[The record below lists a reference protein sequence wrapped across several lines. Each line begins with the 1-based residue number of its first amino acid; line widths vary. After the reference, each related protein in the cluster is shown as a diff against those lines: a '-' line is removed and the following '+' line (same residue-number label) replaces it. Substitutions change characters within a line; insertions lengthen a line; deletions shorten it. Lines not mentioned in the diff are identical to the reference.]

1 MRCTRW
7 WSSLLALLIAAGV
20 GVAALVWSPLVCVSA
35 VGLIS
40 LFVLAVLEVFTGPPP
55 AQGRPKA
62 SSLRRRLR
70 QAVTSG
76 GGLVALAALLQV
88 SSPVTLAL
96 LLLLGLTSPPVTSRL
111 RRASVHG
118 GHREG
123 QDSPPPTG
131 ARDGHDGAV
140 GVGLGVG
147 LGVGVGDTAPVAKA
161 ADDLGTCEVRMLC
174 LQLRRTFWAMH
185 ETTDPEELLRLVT
198 RRQRI
203 IDELTRRNPQAMA
216 TWLESGARASGS
228 PEKYFRTEPGPEGP
242 RPT

>member
-1 MRCTRW
+1 MRCNRW
-7 WSSLLALLIAAGV
+7 WAGLLALLIAAGV
-20 GVAALVWSPLVCVSA
+20 GVAALVWSPLVCVAA

-40 LFVLAVLEVFTGPPP
+40 LFVLAVLEVFAGPPP
-55 AQGRPKA
+55 APGRPKP
-62 SSLRRRLR
+62 SLLHRRLR

-76 GGLVALAALLQV
+76 GGLVALAALLQL

-96 LLLLGLTSPPVTSRL
+96 LLVLGLTSPPVTSRL

-118 GHREG
+118 GRRSG
-123 QDSPPPTG
+123 PDSLPPTG
-131 ARDGHDGAV
+131 ARGGRDGAV
-140 GVGLGVG
+140 GVGDG
-147 LGVGVGDTAPVAKA
+147 APVAKG
-161 ADDLGTCEVRMLC
+161 ADDLGTCEVRLLC

-185 ETTDPEELLRLVT
+185 ETTDPDELLRLVT

-216 TWLESGARASGS
+216 AWLESGARASGT

-242 RPT
+242 RRT